1 MGLISEIPRALLL
14 ALKVFTPGAD
24 DREVMTGRRHV
35 LCRGYLRSS
44 LGVVSPGHG
53 ENPALPWLI
62 AGRTHRVCGGWSKAA
77 RRRSGRRDGR
87 DRRRDGLPGGA
98 GHRRRRDRAA
108 TATSAADTTTRWC
121 GPVASGSRCSRMG
134 SAPSP
139 PRHRGWRSLQRGSQ
153 ARGSAGRCGT
163 PKLAARLP
171 RGVCGIVRV
180 EANAIR
186 TQPNAGAGP
195 NRVLREPRRGWV
207 YGAATRALTCMHALG
222 WTRAG
227 TTGSS
232 GSLGSM

>member
-1 MGLISEIPRALLL
+1 MTGSVGVGAGRSRQSGAALLRRAN
-14 ALKVFTPGAD
+14 ALNAVPPAW
-24 DREVMTGRRHV
+24 
-35 LCRGYLRSS
+35 YLRRASNGKAKRE
-44 LGVVSPGHG
+44 LGWT
-53 ENPALPWLI
+53 L
-62 AGRTHRVCGGWSKAA
+62 RY
-77 RRRSGRRDGR
+77 
-87 DRRRDGLPGGA
+87 
-98 GHRRRRDRAA
+98 
-108 TATSAADTTTRWC
+108 
-121 GPVASGSRCSRMG
+121 
-134 SAPSP
+134 
-139 PRHRGWRSLQRGSQ
+139 
-153 ARGSAGRCGT
+153 